1 VRILVAGASGFI
13 GSRLCPALVAAG
25 HEVRALTRRPEAYA
39 GAGTAVAGDVDR
51 PETLQPALDGCQVA
65 YYLVH
70 SLEHEDF
77 AERDARAARAFGAA
91 ASAAGVERIVYL
103 GGLGDDATDLS
114 PHLRSRREVEQLLGE
129 DGVPVTVLRA
139 GVVVGHGST
148 SWELTRQLVEHLP
161 LMVTPRWVST
171 RCQPIAAD
179 DVVRYLVG
187 VLDVPETVGGTY
199 EIGGADVLPY
209 RDMLTRV
216 AAIEGRHLT
225 VLPVPVLSPRLS
237 SHWLALVTDLDLTT
251 GRTLVDSMTNEVV
264 VRDDAIRRLVP
275 FEPLGY
281 DEMVLL
287 ALGERARTRRG
298 DPPRPTRLFGRLVTP
313 AVREHRESADELRRR
328 RAVVGLTA
336 GLGTALLRRGLRQ
349 PPGSAAFFGCTAGVA
364 GTWLAG
370 GVAAGP
376 LHLGREQGP
385 DGGLRRP
392 TVVPV
397 VTGAAAAAATFG
409 AAVLVRRVPVL
420 KDALASALSYADDGS
435 RPLTYLTVLVNGV
448 AEEVFFRGAL
458 YAAVDEPYRL
468 PATTA
473 AYTATVAGTGNVA
486 LTLAAGAM
494 GTLFGL
500 QRQASGGIQAST
512 LTHLTWSVLV
522 LRWLPRA
529 VRR

>member
-1 VRILVAGASGFI
+1 VRILVAGASGFV
-13 GSRLCPALVAAG
+13 GSRLCPALEEAG
-25 HEVRALTRRPEAYA
+25 HEVRALTRRPESYA
-39 GAGTAVAGDVDR
+39 GAGTAVGGDVDR
-51 PETLQPALDGCQVA
+51 PETLAPALAGCRVA

-77 AERDARAARAFGAA
+77 AERDARAARAFGLAA
-91 ASAAGVERIVYL
+91 AAVGVERIVYL
-103 GGLGDDATDLS
+103 GGLGDDSTDLS

-129 DGVPVTVLRA
+129 GGVPVTVLRA

-161 LMVTPRWVST
+161 VMITPRWVST

-187 VLDVPETVGGTY
+187 VLDVPETVGRVF
-199 EIGGADVLPY
+199 EMGGAEVLEY
-209 RDMLTRV
+209 REMLARV
-216 AAIEGRHLT
+216 AALEGRHLT

-237 SHWLALVTDLDLTT
+237 SHWLALVTDLDRTT

-264 VRDDAIRRLVP
+264 VRDDALRRLVP
-275 FEPLGY
+275 FAPLGY

-287 ALGERARTRRG
+287 ALGERARARRA
-298 DPPRPTRLFGRLVTP
+298 DPPRPRLLGRLGTP
-313 AVREHRESADELRRR
+313 VGREHREGPDELRRR
-328 RAVVGLTA
+328 RVVVAATA
-336 GLGTALLRRGLRQ
+336 GLGTALLRRALQQ
-349 PPGSAAFFGCTAGVA
+349 PPGSAAFYGCTAGVA
-364 GTWLAG
+364 ATWAAG
-370 GVAAGP
+370 GLAAGP
-376 LHLGREQGP
+376 LHLGREQAP

-409 AAVLVRRVPVL
+409 AAVVARRVPVL
-420 KDALASALSYADDGS
+420 RDGLASALSYADDGAL
-435 RPLTYLTVLVNGV
+435 PLTYLTVLLNGA
-448 AEEVFFRGAL
+448 AEELFFRGAL
-458 YAAVDEPYRL
+458 YAAVPESYRL
-468 PATTA
+468 PATAT

-494 GTLFGL
+494 GTVFGL
-500 QRQASGGIQAST
+500 QRKASGGIQAPT
-512 LTHLTWSVLV
+512 LTHLTWSALV
-522 LRWLPRA
+522 LLLLPRA